1 MPKKPAAKK
10 ASTWRDLKSDGGKRR
25 RKIPLSL
32 RAKLRVVWLWARAAL
47 ALAALG
53 GLGYGAYFLYQNAFI
68 EDIFAPKDARIKRGD
83 V

>member
-32 RAKLRVVWLWARAAL
+32 RAKLRAAG
-47 ALAALG
+47 ASG
-53 GLGYGAYFLYQNAFI
+53 EPIRTHRGLGYAL
-68 EDIFAPKDARIKRGD
+68 E